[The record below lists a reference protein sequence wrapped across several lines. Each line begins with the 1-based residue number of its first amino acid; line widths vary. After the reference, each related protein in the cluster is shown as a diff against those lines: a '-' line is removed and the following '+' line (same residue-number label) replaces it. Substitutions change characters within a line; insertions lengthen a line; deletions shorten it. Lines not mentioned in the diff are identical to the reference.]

1 MVGIKVDTSPGPDK
15 VLFKVVKEL
24 KCYKVIGYIAS
35 IMLMSGIVPDTF
47 KKGRTILIYKSDD
60 SNEIRNWRPIT
71 VYPILRRI
79 IERTLDKKLKN
90 IVELNPCQ
98 RGFTRTPGTFINSS
112 ILNGCLQHCKQS
124 KTNLFVA
131 LLDISKAFDT
141 IGHAHIERCL
151 ETLDIPNK
159 LRTLIINLLIDNEVN
174 VQVNPTEQTRAIKIL
189 RGVAQGSSISPT
201 IFNIAINFI
210 IDDLTKEDNCEKY
223 GYAMNQDVSNI
234 SCLAFADDI
243 AIICKDKYSL
253 TCMLKLAQ
261 GNLEKIGLQLNCIKS
276 KILAF
281 KNGQLIED
289 NVNISEGSNII
300 SIKKGERI
308 KYLGITIE
316 DEIVM
321 DKNKLINNLTS
332 NINNLTNSFLLK
344 PDQKLNIIN
353 QYIWPSLI

>member
-1 MVGIKVDTSPGPDK
+1 
-15 VLFKVVKEL
+15 
-24 KCYKVIGYIAS
+24 
-35 IMLMSGIVPDTF
+35 
-47 KKGRTILIYKSDD
+47 
-60 SNEIRNWRPIT
+60 
-71 VYPILRRI
+71 
-79 IERTLDKKLKN
+79 
-90 IVELNPCQ
+90 
-98 RGFTRTPGTFINSS
+98 
-112 ILNGCLQHCKQS
+112 
-124 KTNLFVA
+124 
-131 LLDISKAFDT
+131 
-141 IGHAHIERCL
+141 
-151 ETLDIPNK
+151 
-159 LRTLIINLLIDNEVN
+159 
-174 VQVNPTEQTRAIKIL
+174 
-189 RGVAQGSSISPT
+189 
-201 IFNIAINFI
+201 
-210 IDDLTKEDNCEKY
+210 
-223 GYAMNQDVSNI
+223 MNQDVSNI
-234 SCLAFADDI
+234 SCLAYADNI
-243 AIICKDKYSL
+243 AIICKYKYSI

-353 QYIWPSLI
+353 QYIWPSLIYPLQTAPLVKLPNYFLKDIDKSQTLSV